1 MSFNVGGV
9 LGGSLAPFLAQALV
23 IRGGLFW
30 VGVYLSSAA
39 LVSFLALLALRNKNS
54 LL

>member
-9 LGGSLAPFLAQALV
+9 MGGSLAPFLAQALV
-23 IRGGLFW
+23 IKGGLVW
-30 VGVYLSSAA
+30 VGVYLSGAA
-39 LVSFLALLALRNKNS
+39 LISFLALRALRNKNS